1 MTLAPTRG
9 EEQDTGAALRGQ
21 LSNLQALLVL
31 SMRMTETGDE
41 QRILHLATTA
51 VPSLSPCLLQG
62 VHLIDAGWQVTAGP
76 CERVEVRADLEAQFA
91 VLSSAGGAVAI
102 LHEAWAWAFSLRSFE
117 GHIGFLVVSARE
129 EPPPSQ
135 QFLLRVLAQQTGVA
149 LANAQR
155 YARERATAAELKVAN
170 SALAGTVQALEQ
182 STAIHQRLTRVAVA
196 AEGEAG
202 IAQAVHE
209 LTGLPVAVEDR
220 RGHLRAWAGPDR
232 PTAYPA
238 TAWAG
243 REHMVRRAL
252 AEGRPIREGDRL
264 LTVVSPRRDVLGVL
278 ALIDPAGTAGVVE
291 RVALEHG
298 ATVLGMELARL
309 RSLAETELRLRR
321 DLVEELL
328 TGIDDESALAR
339 ADALGHDLRPLHRV
353 AVFERG
359 TDQRD
364 DDDTFL
370 HAVRQAVRERDA
382 GSLMVARA
390 GTVVVVSQ
398 AESDW
403 NGLRT
408 AVLAQLSAGR
418 CRIGVGGSCD
428 HPADLPRSYNEAQLA
443 LRIQRSA
450 GGSDQAT
457 VFDHL
462 GVYRILADVREEGSI
477 DRFVR
482 EWLGTLLDYDQ
493 SRGGDLVATLGHY
506 LECGG
511 SYNAA
516 ASALGVHRSTL
527 KYRLQRIREISGHD
541 LADPGVCFNL
551 QLASRARSTLAA
563 MRADRP

>member
-1 MTLAPTRG
+1 
-9 EEQDTGAALRGQ
+9 
-21 LSNLQALLVL
+21 
-31 SMRMTETGDE
+31 MTETGDE

-51 VPSLSPCLLQG
+51 VPALSRCRLQG
-62 VHLIDAGWQVTAGP
+62 VHLTDAGWPATAGRCDRP
-76 CERVEVRADLEAQFA
+76 EVRADLEAQLA

-102 LHEAWAWAFSLRSFE
+102 LHEAWAWAFTLRSIE
-117 GHIGFLVVSARE
+117 GHFGFLLVSAAE

-149 LANAQR
+149 LANAHR

-170 SALAGTVQALEQ
+170 SALAGTVYTLQQ
-182 STAIHQRLTRVAVA
+182 STAIHQRLTRVAMA
-196 AEGEAG
+196 LEGEAG

-209 LTGLPVAVEDR
+209 LTGFPVAVEDR

-232 PTAYPA
+232 PAPYPA
-238 TAWAG
+238 MPTEG
-243 REHMVRRAL
+243 REQMLRRAL
-252 AEGRPIREGDRL
+252 AEARPIREGDRL

-278 ALIDPAGTAGVVE
+278 ALIDPADGAGVVE

-339 ADALGHDLRPLHRV
+339 AEALGHDLRRPQRV
-353 AVFERG
+353 AVVERG
-359 TDQRD
+359 ADQRD
-364 DDDTFL
+364 DDDVFL
-370 HAVRQAVRERDA
+370 HAVRQATRECDA
-382 GSLMVARA
+382 GSLVVARGGA
-390 GTVVVVSQ
+390 VVVVSPP
-398 AESDW
+398 ECDW
-403 NGLRT
+403 EGLRA

-428 HPADLPRSYNEAQLA
+428 HPSDLPRSYREAQLA
-443 LRIQRSA
+443 LRIQRSS

-457 VFDHL
+457 VFDQL
-462 GVYRILADVREEGSI
+462 GIYRILADVREEEGV

-482 EWLGTLLDYDQ
+482 EWLGTLLDYDE
-493 SRGGDLVATLGHY
+493 SRGGDLVATIGRY
-506 LECGG
+506 LECRGN
-511 SYNAA
+511 YDATAA
-516 ASALGVHRSTL
+516 ALGVHRSTL
-527 KYRLQRIREISGHD
+527 KYRLHRIREISGHD
-541 LADPGVCFNL
+541 LADPDTCFNL

-563 MRADRP
+563 MRDGRP